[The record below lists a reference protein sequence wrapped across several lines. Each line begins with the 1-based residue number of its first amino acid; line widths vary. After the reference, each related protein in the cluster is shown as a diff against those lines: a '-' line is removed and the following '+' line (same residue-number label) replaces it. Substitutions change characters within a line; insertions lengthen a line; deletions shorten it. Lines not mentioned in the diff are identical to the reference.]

1 MQIYG
6 ATSAHGP
13 HSVNRAHLEQAQ
25 APQGTNTLEQPSD
38 EVEISEMAQVLE
50 SMATSSDVRQDR
62 IDAIRQQIADGTYET
77 DEKLNGAIERLLD
90 DIA

>member
-25 APQGTNTLEQPSD
+25 ANQGTSHLEQPSD
-38 EVEISEMAQVLE
+38 KVEISEMAQLLE
-50 SMATSSDVRQDR
+50 SLATSPDVRQDR
-62 IDAIRQQIADGTYET
+62 VNAIPF
-77 DEKLNGAIERLLD
+77 
-90 DIA
+90 